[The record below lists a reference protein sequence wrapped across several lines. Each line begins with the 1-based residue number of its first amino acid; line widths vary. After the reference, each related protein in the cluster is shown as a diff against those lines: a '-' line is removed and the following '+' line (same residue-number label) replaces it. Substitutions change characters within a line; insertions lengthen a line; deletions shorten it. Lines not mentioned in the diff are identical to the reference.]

1 MIDCTTAVKQLW
13 NFIELEMDGEDRDQM
28 EEHLDFCK
36 RCCGE
41 LEFAEEM
48 REVLK
53 SAAGPKL
60 PDDAANRLGQ
70 FIDEIEE
77 HGE

>member
-13 NFIELEMDGEDRDQM
+13 NFIEQEMDGEDRNQM

-53 SAAGPKL
+53 NSAGPKL
-60 PDDAANRLGQ
+60 PDDAAIRLGH